1 MLNIF
6 VVFIIAIIDTVSLC
20 SSFFSLLGDSIIAI
34 IQLKMSRTYGHGHLM
49 GKMMKEA

>member
-20 SSFFSLLGDSIIAI
+20 SSFFSLLGDSIISI
-34 IQLKMSRTYGHGHLM
+34 IQLKMSRTYGHGYLM
-49 GKMMKEA
+49 AR